1 MRKTPE
7 VLLYTCAHTCTC
19 VHIHHKGRGEG
30 ERGKGERLAN
40 LECKGRNE
48 SILE

>member
-19 VHIHHKGRGEG
+19 VHIHHKGREG
-30 ERGKGERLAN
+30 GREGKLAN